1 MAFDHLPRS
10 HGTNEGGHT
19 AALGVCKA
27 PSSVL
32 LWVGP
37 RVSKP
42 RLTRMEASRQWEK
55 GGVPGDRLMPL
66 PVAQLSIC
74 IWCTIFRDPIT
85 AGFSQG
91 HLERCLQAL
100 LLLTVTGGCTW
111 HFMDEA
117 GRTKSPSTQE
127 SPTQLKNYSSLL
139 LIAGMAFSNSEER
152 KIQLRVGYGKHSEHV
167 SYK

>member
-1 MAFDHLPRS
+1 MFIKTKRGSNLH
-10 HGTNEGGHT
+10 
-19 AALGVCKA
+19 
-27 PSSVL
+27 
-32 LWVGP
+32 
-37 RVSKP
+37 
-42 RLTRMEASRQWEK
+42 WEK

>member
-1 MAFDHLPRS
+1 
-10 HGTNEGGHT
+10 
-19 AALGVCKA
+19 
-27 PSSVL
+27 
-32 LWVGP
+32 
-37 RVSKP
+37 
-42 RLTRMEASRQWEK
+42 
-55 GGVPGDRLMPL
+55 MPL